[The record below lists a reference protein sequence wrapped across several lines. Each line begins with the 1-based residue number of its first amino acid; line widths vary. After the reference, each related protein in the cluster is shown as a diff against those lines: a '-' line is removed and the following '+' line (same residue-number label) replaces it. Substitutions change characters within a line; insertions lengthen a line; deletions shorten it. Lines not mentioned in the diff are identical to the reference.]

1 MKADFF
7 SRGFR
12 LFLSLGLILV
22 ASSCSRQQQSNHVEQ
37 AVAVKAVVVRPSD
50 QQITRTYT
58 GSLEGE
64 QQAVLHARLP
74 EAVREILAPAG
85 QRVKADDVILT
96 LDKYGPSSSYV
107 QAFSVY
113 ENAKKNYDKMKF
125 LFDQGAIS
133 ESQYDGAKTD
143 FEVAEAQFQSVN
155 RSLEIHTPIAG
166 VVTAVNVS
174 PGDLVQ
180 VGQPLATVATVARL
194 RVKFGVNSDDLS
206 YINTGDNVVVRGEAV
221 KVPASGKV
229 VRVASSADP
238 DTRSFQVEAII
249 ENTDGLFNPGMFV
262 HIDYILKDLPGVIA
276 VPREAILTLDNE
288 PTVFKAS
295 AGKARLS
302 RVTLGA
308 DLSGDV
314 VITSGLAAGDTLITL
329 GQDYLEDGLPLNL
342 TEIGETK

>member
-1 MKADFF
+1 M
-7 SRGFR
+7 
-12 LFLSLGLILV
+12 SLGLILV
-22 ASSCSRQQQSNHVEQ
+22 ASSCSTQQQSNHVERV
-37 AVAVKAVVVRPSD
+37 VAVKATVIHSSD
-50 QQITRTYT
+50 RQVTRTYT

-74 EAVREILAPAG
+74 EAVREIVAPAG
-85 QRVKADDVILT
+85 KRVEADEVILT

-107 QAFSVY
+107 QAYSVY

-194 RVKFGVNSDDLS
+194 RVKFGVNSDDLA
-206 YINTGDNVVVRGEAV
+206 YINTGDNVVVRSEAV
-221 KVPASGKV
+221 TVPASGRV

-249 ENTDGLFNPGMFV
+249 ENTDGRFNPGMFV
-262 HIDYILKDLPGVIA
+262 HIDYILRDLRGVIA

-288 PTVFKAS
+288 PTVFKAVG
-295 AGKARLS
+295 GKASLS
-302 RVTLGA
+302 RVKLGA

-314 VITSGLAAGDTLITL
+314 VVTSGLAAGDTLITL
-329 GQDYLEDGLPLNL
+329 GQDYLDSGVSVNL
-342 TEIGETK
+342 TEINEMK